1 MPHNFKLAIVGVGLA
16 LAGWLVGF
24 SMSDHA
30 WAPTATAQTK
40 DSAYH
45 PGIAFP
51 PRPMANLPPVSSA
64 QELPKPTDEEAQN
77 SESAIISALREPNE
91 LRRVHDLME
100 AVSQMGLREITSALA
115 LAQKLPAQERE
126 SLMPVLVARW
136 AEIDPA
142 AAAQFALTIPESVS
156 RSMTMRATLGVW
168 IATSPEAAMAW
179 ASSLPPGQQ
188 RSRTITDV
196 LSALAQRDPV
206 SALHL
211 LERLPKDR
219 ARDNSSFNILSEW
232 AKSNPR
238 AAADY
243 WMETIPS
250 TGPDVNGTLAQIAGL
265 WARSN
270 PQEALTWARLLPESA
285 AKNNTL
291 GSIIG
296 GMAGKDPQQAVSQL
310 AQLPA
315 ASQASAAGEVARQWA
330 QNNATAAATWAGR
343 LPEGEAR
350 ANAFR
355 SIAQTWS
362 DQDPVK
368 TANWLDHL
376 PASQSRD
383 AAVSAFTHQVSD
395 GDPEG
400 AAVWAGTISDLNTR
414 QADLERIALTWMWQ
428 DKNAASRWIAAT
440 PSLTED
446 VKARLLGA
454 KQ

>member
-1 MPHNFKLAIVGVGLA
+1 MPHNFKLAIAGAGLA
-16 LAGWLVGF
+16 VAGWLLGF
-24 SMSDHA
+24 LMSDHA
-30 WAPTATAQTK
+30 PAPAATAKTK
-40 DSAYH
+40 VSADH
-45 PGIAFP
+45 ARTAFTP
-51 PRPMANLPPVSSA
+51 LSMANLPPVSSA
-64 QELPKPTDEEAQN
+64 QELPKPTDEEARN
-77 SESAIISALREPNE
+77 SESAMVSALREPNE

-100 AVSQMGLREITSALA
+100 AVSQMGLREISSALA
-115 LAQKLPAQERE
+115 LAQKLSGQERE

-142 AAAQFALTIPESVS
+142 AAAQFTLTLPESVS

-168 IATSPEAAMAW
+168 IATSPDAAMAW
-179 ASSLPPGQQ
+179 ASALPPGQQ
-188 RSRTITDV
+188 RSRTIADV
-196 LSALAQRDPV
+196 VRALAQRDPV
-206 SALHL
+206 SAMHFLD
-211 LERLPKDR
+211 RLPKDR
-219 ARDNSSFNILSEW
+219 ARDNSSFNVFSEW
-232 AKSNPR
+232 AKSDPR

-243 WMETIPS
+243 WLKAIPTS
-250 TGPDVNGTLAQIAGL
+250 GPDVNGTLAQIAGL
-265 WARSN
+265 WARSD

-296 GMAGKDPQQAVSQL
+296 AMAGKDPQQAVSQL

-330 QNNATAAATWAGR
+330 QNDATAAATWAGR

-355 SIAQTWS
+355 SIAQTWT

-368 TANWLDHL
+368 TASWLDRL

-395 GDPEG
+395 SDPEG
-400 AAVWAGTISDLNTR
+400 AAVWAGTISDANTR
-414 QADLERIALTWMWQ
+414 KGDLERIALTWMWQ

-440 PSLTED
+440 PSLAADE
-446 VKARLLGA
+446 KARLLGV